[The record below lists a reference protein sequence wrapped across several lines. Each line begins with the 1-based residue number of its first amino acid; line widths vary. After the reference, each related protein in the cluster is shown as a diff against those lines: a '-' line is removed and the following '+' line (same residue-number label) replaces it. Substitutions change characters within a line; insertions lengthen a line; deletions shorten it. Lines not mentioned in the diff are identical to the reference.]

1 MLRNVLNYSMELF
14 PDMKLFRKRWA
25 KRINDQAYMAMQT
38 EAQKQLK
45 VNLDMGFPEEIV
57 KKLAKSYHKR

>member
-1 MLRNVLNYSMELF
+1 MELF

-25 KRINDQAYMAMQT
+25 KRITDQAYMAMQT

>member
-1 MLRNVLNYSMELF
+1 
-14 PDMKLFRKRWA
+14 
-25 KRINDQAYMAMQT
+25 MAMQT

>member
-1 MLRNVLNYSMELF
+1 MDLF
-14 PDMKLFRKRWA
+14 PEMKLYRKRWA
-25 KRINDQAYMAMQT
+25 KRITDQAYMAMQT

-57 KKLAKSYHKR
+57 RKLAKSYQKREFTKTELDK

>member
-25 KRINDQAYMAMQT
+25 KRINDQAYMEMQT

>member
-1 MLRNVLNYSMELF
+1 MELF

-25 KRINDQAYMAMQT
+25 KRITDQAYMAMQT
-38 EAQKQLK
+38 EAQKLLK